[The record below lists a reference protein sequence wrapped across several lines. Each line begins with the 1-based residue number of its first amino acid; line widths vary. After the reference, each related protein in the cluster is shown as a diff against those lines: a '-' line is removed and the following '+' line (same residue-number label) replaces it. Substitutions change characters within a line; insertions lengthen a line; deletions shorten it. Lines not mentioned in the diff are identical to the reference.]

1 MTSDRPTDY
10 LASLL
15 HELCALPCERFGIE
29 PANKAVA
36 SRLIRE
42 ALEAGMIRLVSEQ
55 VADKL
60 RAYVPFWA

>member
-1 MTSDRPTDY
+1 VTRQSMTNTSVRQ
-10 LASLL
+10 
-15 HELCALPCERFGIE
+15 RFGIE
-29 PANKAVA
+29 PANKATA

-42 ALEAGMIRLVSEQ
+42 ALDAGMIRLVSED

>member
-1 MTSDRPTDY
+1 VLRQPTNN
-10 LASLL
+10 ASIRG
-15 HELCALPCERFGIE
+15 RFGIE

-36 SRLIRE
+36 SRLLRE
-42 ALEAGMIRLVSEQ
+42 AVEAGMIRLENEG